1 MEIFRE
7 KIGAKY
13 SDIIEVNYA
22 FQEKDDL
29 PDGFSCPENREKP
42 WGTGQAV
49 WSARKELERN
59 SFAVINA
66 DDFYGAETFEVLFQE
81 LSSFSPIL
89 EEKKLSCSMIGFRL
103 SDTMSD
109 HGAVSRGDL
118 SD

>member
-1 MEIFRE
+1 MISETPYLLVLAAGMGSRYGGLKQLDPIGPNGETIMDYSIHDARKAGFTRVIFLIREEIFEIFRE

-49 WSARKELERN
+49 WSARKR
-59 SFAVINA
+59 A
-66 DDFYGAETFEVLFQE
+66 
-81 LSSFSPIL
+81 
-89 EEKKLSCSMIGFRL
+89 
-103 SDTMSD
+103 
-109 HGAVSRGDL
+109 
-118 SD
+118 